1 MKKPVF
7 TLLFILLT
15 FWINSGFAQTTLP
28 YSINFGE
35 SQEGWTAIDKSSIP
49 GTTWVYKPNYAY
61 IQGVRY
67 NSVALLQDYKS
78 ECNDYYISPEFQLEK
93 GKEYTIEFNAVTER
107 NGNGYALSLLCGI
120 SNSDVNSF
128 LIKFGDLQLDDNS
141 EYPAA
146 QKITFYAPF
155 SGTHYFA
162 FRSTSPVLN
171 NNIFLFEFRL
181 YEGSDSGETPEE
193 VIVEPPYS
201 VDLTKDFKDWSA
213 IDNNKDEKTWTPM
226 MGFGPMLEIALS
238 QQHDDDYVSPMV
250 TLKQGQVYKITT
262 NVAVLG
268 DPNVSDIVTLRYG
281 TDKSNLVSINQIE
294 LKNEGE
300 NIQEYFI
307 IPQSDGNYYFS
318 FHNTSVV
325 GGNTLYIHSFAI
337 EEYEEEIPEEKEIFS
352 TDFTEAEPLE
362 GWKIVDSN
370 NDQVTWG
377 IIDGY
382 NGPAYDGNFAAGAAN
397 DWLITP
403 AINLNA
409 GQDYLV
415 KYTVSQAGAFDADTY
430 EVKYG
435 NSQTAEGMTVDLISE
450 TIDFG
455 SGTVDK
461 VVRLSCTNSGNAY
474 IGFKLTTPNPN
485 GIVEIGKVAVFEVS
499 KAKPKAVENLKGESN
514 YAKKTVTLSWVN
526 PKFDISNAPI
536 NGNIDINIYENGT
549 KIETLTNRVAG
560 AEDTYTYTPSTF
572 AGNVPFRVTA
582 SIADKESLPSEVT
595 LNLDDVQGR
604 AVLLKEFKL
613 DSNSDFGEWVIENVN
628 GGTTWQYSEY
638 YKEISMKKNNQEEN
652 NDWAITPGVELEPGK
667 RYVVNFEVSTSM
679 MYPGNLKVW
688 IGKSQ
693 TNKSMDK
700 ELISLDNICY
710 NSYVVTVTPQ
720 FSVDEAGIYY
730 IGFQAG
736 KTENGMCLRNAN
748 IRYIEPETGEV
759 PTFEAPYTQNFDDDT
774 ETPEG
779 WKIVKGNE
787 DFGFSVLNVVNNAPV
802 LGIKAPSAPNA
813 LIAKNNAPA
822 DRKEIVY
829 TPKFSFKA
837 GKAYDVSFMLQMFQQ
852 DMNNVLTLYKATE
865 QSEDAI
871 VGEALLETNENTLF
885 SWAEKKVTISVDED
899 TEYVFMFKLTNSN
912 EKGGAVMIDN
922 FNVAEVEVVDPI
934 EPVTPVAVKNLKAEN
949 KGGNSIE
956 LTWNQPILDIDG
968 ETIQEGSVIK
978 TKVFDGNEFI
988 GETEATVS
996 GEQNDISMSFQYTYS
1011 DVNQFKEQKVYKCIP
1026 YMEDK
1031 EEDKEGEATTTILTL
1046 SSFTK
1051 GYLKEYVYTYDF
1063 SEDLDGWSAVDTDK
1077 DDNTW
1082 KHENAMA
1089 VTNGSDEWLISPE
1102 ATLTTGK
1109 SYFVLC
1115 EFNTDTENSVNITF
1129 TRGNDATVEA
1139 QTEVIKAYENVMVS
1153 NLAVFEVGGT
1163 FNPEN
1168 EANYIG
1174 IHVENANGS
1183 TVQVKSVKI
1192 MRLFTMDE
1200 PEELP
1205 YEEGFE
1211 NPLEINEATNFTNK
1225 WGRRTNSSELFNV
1238 KNLTGSPVEA
1248 HSGEYAIVA
1257 NEFDLRGREEIVF
1270 TPYFTFKEGETY
1282 EVSFWLYM
1290 PGNGNS
1296 ITTGNVVVAYT
1307 QEEAGV
1313 QLPIILSINEPV
1325 KEWKQFK
1332 VRYTAEYDMD
1342 HCLYFVF
1349 TATDANAGM
1358 IAIDDFKIEKVEGS
1372 SISET
1377 EGNGMFYA
1385 YNSSVLYLPENIES
1399 VSVYNIQAQMIMQA
1413 DNANGEIQM
1422 SGLESGI
1429 YVVKGV
1435 NTEGQAV
1442 YLKINKK

>member
-15 FWINSGFAQTTLP
+15 FWINSGFAQTALP
-28 YSINFGE
+28 YSINFGQ
-35 SQEGWTAIDKSSIP
+35 SQEGWTAIDKSTIP
-49 GTTWVYKPNYAY
+49 GVTWEYKARYAY
-61 IQGVRY
+61 IQQVYYG
-67 NSVALLQDYKS
+67 SVALLQDYNS
-78 ECNDYYISPEFQLEK
+78 ECNDYYISPEFQLEQ
-93 GKEYTIEFNAVTER
+93 GKEYTIEFNAVAET
-107 NGNGYALSLLCGI
+107 NGNGYALSLLCGT

-128 LIKFGDLQLDDNS
+128 KVKFRDLQLDDNS

-213 IDNNKDEKTWTPM
+213 IDNNNDGKTWTPM
-226 MGFGPMLEIALS
+226 MGFGPMLGNAIS
-238 QQHDDDYVSPMV
+238 QQHDDDWVSPMV
-250 TLKQGQVYKITT
+250 TLKAGQVYKITT
-262 NVAVLG
+262 NVSVDN
-268 DPNVSDIVTLRYG
+268 DPPCLYDFVMLRG
-281 TDKSNLVSINQIE
+281 GMDKANMQAINQIVF
-294 LKNEGE
+294 NNAGE
-300 NIQEYFI
+300 NIQDHFFT
-307 IPQSDGNYYFS
+307 PQSDGNYYFS
-318 FHNTSVV
+318 FYNTSVV
-325 GGNTLYIHSFAI
+325 GGNTLQIHGFSI
-337 EEYEEEIPEEKEIFS
+337 EEYEEEIPDEKEIFS

-415 KYTVSQAGAFDADTY
+415 KYTISQAGAFEADAY

-435 NSQTAEGMTVDLISE
+435 NSQTAEGMTVGLISE
-450 TIDFG
+450 TIDLG

-485 GIVEIGKVAVFEVS
+485 GIVEIEKVAVFEVS

-514 YAKKTVTLSWVN
+514 YAKKSVTLSWVN
-526 PKFDISNAPI
+526 PKFDTSNALI
-536 NGNIDINIYENGT
+536 TGRLDINIYENGQ
-549 KIETLTNRVAG
+549 KVETLTDRVAG

-628 GGTTWQYSEY
+628 GGETWQYSEY

-720 FSVDEAGIYY
+720 FSVDEAGTYY

-787 DFGFSVLNVVNNAPV
+787 DFGFAVLNVKNNAPV
-802 LGIKAPSAPNA
+802 LGINAPSAPNA

-837 GKAYDVSFMLQMFQQ
+837 GKTYDVSFMLQMFQQ

-865 QSEDAI
+865 QNENAI

-885 SWAEKKVTISVDED
+885 SWAEKKITISVDED

-978 TKVFDGNEFI
+978 TKVFDGDEFI

-996 GEQNDISMSFQYTYS
+996 VGQNDIPMSFQYTYS

-1026 YMEDK
+1026 YM
-1031 EEDKEGEATTTILTL
+1031 EDKEGEATTTILTL

-1063 SEDLDGWSAVDTDK
+1063 SEDLDGWSAIDTDE
-1077 DDNTW
+1077 DGNTW
-1082 KHENAMA
+1082 KHENEMA
-1089 VTNGSDEWLISPE
+1089 VANGSDEWLISPE

-1307 QEEAGV
+1307 QEDAGIP
-1313 QLPIILSINEPV
+1313 LPIILSINEPV

-1358 IAIDDFKIEKVEGS
+1358 IAIDDFKIEKVNGS
-1372 SISET
+1372 GISET
-1377 EGNGMFYA
+1377 EANGMFYA

-1399 VSVYNIQAQMIMQA
+1399 VSVYNIQGQMIMQA

-1429 YVVKGV
+1429 YVVKGI

>member
-15 FWINSGFAQTTLP
+15 FWINSGFAQTALP
-28 YSINFGE
+28 YSINFGQ
-35 SQEGWTAIDKSSIP
+35 SQEGWTAIDKSTIP
-49 GTTWVYKPNYAY
+49 GVTWEYKARYAY
-61 IQGVRY
+61 IQQVYYG
-67 NSVALLQDYKS
+67 SVALLQDYNS

-93 GKEYTIEFNAVTER
+93 GKEYTIEFNAVAET
-107 NGNGYALSLLCGI
+107 NGNGYALSLLCGT

-128 LIKFGDLQLDDNS
+128 KVKFRDLQLDDNS

-155 SGTHYFA
+155 NGKHHFA
-162 FRSTSPVLN
+162 FRSTSPIVN

-181 YEGSDSGETPEE
+181 YEGSEPGETPEE
-193 VIVEPPYS
+193 VVVEPPYS
-201 VDLTKDFKDWSA
+201 VDLTKDFKDWTA
-213 IDNNKDEKTWTPM
+213 IDNNKDEKTWAPS
-226 MGFGPMLEIALS
+226 MGLGPTLGIALS

-250 TLKQGQVYKITT
+250 TLKKRQVYKITT
-262 NVAVLG
+262 NLAV
-268 DPNVSDIVTLRYG
+268 DNPPSQSDIVTLRGG
-281 TDKSNLVSINQIE
+281 TDKTNMLPIKQLE
-294 LKNEGE
+294 LKNSGE
-300 NIQEYFI
+300 NIQEHFFT
-307 IPQSDGNYYFS
+307 PQSDGNYYFS
-318 FHNTSVV
+318 YHNTSKS
-325 GGNTLYIHSFAI
+325 GGNTLFIHSFAI
-337 EEYEEEIPEEKEIFS
+337 EEYTEEIPEEKEIFS
-352 TDFTEAEPLE
+352 TDFTETNPLQ
-362 GWKIVDSN
+362 GWKTVDSN

-382 NGPAYDGNFAAGAAN
+382 NGPAYDGSFASGGAN
-397 DWLITP
+397 DWLISP
-403 AINLNA
+403 AINLA
-409 GQDYLV
+409 TGQDYLI
-415 KYTVSQAGAFDADTY
+415 KYTISQAGAFEADTY

-435 NSQTAEGMTVDLISE
+435 NSQTVVGMAVGLISE
-450 TIDFG
+450 TIDLG

-485 GIVEIGKVAVFEVS
+485 GIVEIEKVAVFEVS

-514 YAKKTVTLSWVN
+514 YIKKTVTLSWVN
-526 PKFDISNAPI
+526 PKFDTSNAPI
-536 NGNIDINIYENGT
+536 TGNMNINIYENGT
-549 KIETLTNRVAG
+549 KVKTLTNRVAG
-560 AEDTYTYTPSTF
+560 TEDTYTYTPSNF
-572 AGNVPFRVTA
+572 KGIVPFKVTA
-582 SIADKESLPSEVT
+582 SIADKESLPAEII
-595 LNLDDVQGR
+595 LDLDDVQGR
-604 AVLLKEFKL
+604 PVMLQEFPL
-613 DSNSDFGEWVIENVN
+613 NTTSDFEKWKIENLN
-628 GGTTWQYSEY
+628 GGSTWAFYDWDNYIYMPKNCSE
-638 YKEISMKKNNQEEN
+638 EH
-652 NDWAITPGVELEPGK
+652 NDWAITPGVQLEPGK
-667 RYVVNFEVSTSM
+667 RYVINLDVSTSM
-679 MYPGNLKVW
+679 NYPGNLKVW
-688 IGKSQ
+688 LGNAQ
-693 TNKSMDK
+693 TNTGMTK
-700 ELISLDNICY
+700 ELISLKDVCY
-710 NSYVVTVTPQ
+710 NGYVKTVTPQ
-720 FSVDEAGIYY
+720 FSVETAGTYY
-730 IGFQAG
+730 IGLQAG
-736 KTENGMCLRNAN
+736 MATDGMNVRDVN
-748 IRYIEPETGEV
+748 IKYIEPATGEV
-759 PTFEAPYTQNFDDDT
+759 STKEVPYTQNFDEDT

-779 WKIVKGNE
+779 WKIVRN
-787 DFGFSVLNVVNNAPV
+787 DDNFGFYVLNVKENGPV
-802 LGIKAPSAPNA
+802 WNMKAPSAPNA
-813 LIAKNNAPA
+813 LIAIKGAPA
-822 DRKEIVY
+822 GRKEFVY
-829 TPKFSFKA
+829 TPKIAFKA
-837 GKAYDVSFMLQMFQQ
+837 GKTYDISFMLQMLQ
-852 DMNNVLTLYKATE
+852 DTSNKKNLLKLYKATD

-871 VGEALLETNENTLF
+871 VGEALIETEENTVF
-885 SWAEKKVTISVDED
+885 NWVEKKVTIEVTQDV
-899 TEYVFMFKLTNSN
+899 EYVFVFKVTCDEDNA
-912 EKGGAVMIDN
+912 GAVMIDN
-922 FNVAEVEVVDPI
+922 FNIAEVEVVDPI

-978 TKVFDGNEFI
+978 TKVFDGDVFI

-996 GEQNDISMSFQYTYS
+996 VGQNDIPMSFQYTYG
-1011 DVNQFKEQKVYKCIP
+1011 DVNQFKEQKVYKCVP
-1026 YMEDK
+1026 YM
-1031 EEDKEGEATTTILTL
+1031 EDKEGEATTTILTL

-1051 GYLKEYVYTYDF
+1051 GYLKEYAYTYDF
-1063 SEDLDGWSAVDTDK
+1063 SEDLDGWSAIDTDK

-1102 ATLTTGK
+1102 VTLTTGK

-1129 TRGNDATVEA
+1129 TRGNDATAEA

-1153 NLAVFEVGGT
+1153 DLAVFEVGGT

-1238 KNLTGSPVEA
+1238 KKMTGSAVEA

-1307 QEEAGV
+1307 QEDAGIP
-1313 QLPIILSINEPV
+1313 LPIILSINEPV

-1349 TATDANAGM
+1349 TATAANAGM
-1358 IAIDDFKIEKVEGS
+1358 IAIDDFKIEKVNGS
-1372 SISET
+1372 GISET
-1377 EGNGMFYA
+1377 EANGMFYA

-1399 VSVYNIQAQMIMQA
+1399 VSVYNIQGQMIMQA

-1429 YVVKGV
+1429 YVVKGI